1 MARPAKK
8 SRGGRTTPNKN
19 AAAASKAAAARP
31 APGAPGQVGRRP
43 PNPFVPMLA
52 GIMWIVVGI
61 IVLTTFTAGWR
72 FVVGAVSI
80 GVGLLFVRGALTA
93 LARRDR

>member
-1 MARPAKK
+1 
-8 SRGGRTTPNKN
+8 
-19 AAAASKAAAARP
+19 
-31 APGAPGQVGRRP
+31 
-43 PNPFVPMLA
+43 MLA

-93 LARRDR
+93 FARRDR